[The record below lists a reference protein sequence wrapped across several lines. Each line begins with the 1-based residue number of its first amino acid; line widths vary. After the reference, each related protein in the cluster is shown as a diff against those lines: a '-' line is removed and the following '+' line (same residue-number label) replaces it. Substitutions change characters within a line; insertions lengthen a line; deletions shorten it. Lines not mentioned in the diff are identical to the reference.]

1 MGCCSLFYTARKSAA
16 FLLAG
21 VSKFV
26 ANKSELIEPLPQ
38 REFTV
43 HLTSA
48 SFLHLCLFCHSSE
61 SLLSLGVAIRLLIGY
76 TMSTDFDPLD
86 DIFADEIGTQAAKA
100 VGKFQPKAKFR
111 ATKKGSAS
119 TSVHTSQAVQNLD
132 STQNKFTEPVV
143 TAKPSE
149 PWSDVAHHDNGG
161 WHASMEKSTG
171 VNADVFIGL
180 DALGDFLSPTSIDEE
195 AAAFTDANPHS
206 SVEGSTISCKGDSVP
221 IHPSTSQ
228 CINSF
233 TTGEPIGPS
242 SDIRDPLHTRE
253 LDREEVGPTGS
264 LNVTELA
271 TQSGDKKGGSPSI
284 PPEIDYADKDSTATF
299 QQDDVLDFS
308 SLDFTSSSPCEPAS
322 ELPSNEESM
331 NLMETVNLDSGI
343 HSDGVTE
350 IPAKLASRRAKTQS
364 SGAHIAQDP
373 SSQQPE
379 TSRNSHD
386 NGSGRSLRPRKN
398 KINFCEL
405 VDEDEGLHSVELSEE
420 CPVSSPT
427 EEENNNEEEVQA
439 ESELK
444 TKKSK
449 SESGKTYDEKEKPAR
464 KRKKAKE
471 ASDQDAGAKPKKF
484 SHSTRRKRVVD
495 KVLLETPEDE
505 IDYQKVPLRDLIAR
519 AEHQEKQMK
528 KNEAEAGAPGT
539 KQSNG
544 NSSGSCN
551 DEGTFISK
559 QDGEYNVEQGS
570 PIAEDTT
577 EFFNYQTYMDKTPS
591 TRWSKQDTELFYEA
605 VRQFGTDLSMIEQLF
620 PGRTRRQV
628 KLKYK
633 KEERQHP
640 MRLRDALTNRT
651 KDYSHF
657 EEVIKR
663 LKQIAAEEKQNGDKD
678 DPIDLTGNEGA
689 DDGTTNA
696 DDEEPNGKE
705 QTQEEENSDVANDK
719 VEAQSPSKSDGGDD
733 DDLFMWSQY
742 TSS

>member
-1 MGCCSLFYTARKSAA
+1 
-16 FLLAG
+16 
-21 VSKFV
+21 
-26 ANKSELIEPLPQ
+26 
-38 REFTV
+38 
-43 HLTSA
+43 
-48 SFLHLCLFCHSSE
+48 
-61 SLLSLGVAIRLLIGY
+61 
-76 TMSTDFDPLD
+76 MSTDFDPLD
-86 DIFADEIGTQAAKA
+86 DIFADEVGTKTAKA

-111 ATKKGSAS
+111 PTKKGPAS
-119 TSVHTSQAVQNLD
+119 TSVHTSQAVQNHD
-132 STQNKFTEPVV
+132 STQNKFTEPDV

-149 PWSDVAHHDNGG
+149 PLVSGSDVAPHDNGG

-171 VNADVFIGL
+171 VNPDVFIGL

-195 AAAFTDANPHS
+195 VAAFTDANPHS
-206 SVEGSTISCKGDSVP
+206 YVEGSTYACKGDSVP
-221 IHPSTSQ
+221 MHPSTSQ

-233 TTGEPIGPS
+233 TAGEPIGLI
-242 SDIRDPLHTRE
+242 SDVRDPLHTRE
-253 LDREEVGPTGS
+253 LDRE
-264 LNVTELA
+264 
-271 TQSGDKKGGSPSI
+271 
-284 PPEIDYADKDSTATF
+284 EIDYADKDSTATF

-308 SLDFTSSSPCEPAS
+308 SIDFTSSSPREPAS
-322 ELPSNEESM
+322 DLPSNEESM
-331 NLMETVNLDSGI
+331 NPMETVNLDSGI
-343 HSDGVTE
+343 HSEGVNE
-350 IPAKLASRRAKTQS
+350 IPAKLASRRAKTLS

-379 TSRNSHD
+379 PSRDSHD

-420 CPVSSPT
+420 CLVSSPT

-444 TKKSK
+444 MKKSK
-449 SESGKTYDEKEKPAR
+449 SESGKTNDDKEKPAK

-471 ASDQDAGAKPKKF
+471 ASDQDTGAKPKKF

-495 KVLLETPEDE
+495 KALLETPEDE

-544 NSSGSCN
+544 NSSGSYN
-551 DEGTFISK
+551 EEGTFISK
-559 QDGEYNVEQGS
+559 QDGEYNDEKGS

-657 EEVIKR
+657 EKVIER
-663 LKQIAAEEKQNGDKD
+663 LKQIGAEEKQHGEKD
-678 DPIDLTGNEGA
+678 DPIDPTGNEGGA

-696 DDEEPNGKE
+696 NDEEPKGE
-705 QTQEEENSDVANDK
+705 RTREEENSDVANDT